1 MAQAKYGDYGVFT
14 TAHGSLRFQ
23 FQNKLIKESLV
34 PLAVVER
41 LKTELGIPVAQIEE
55 PSHFDKA
62 TAPSEQA
69 KVIDTPI
76 EENMTPLD
84 PNDFDVDEAAQLAQ
98 TVPAPMPTQVEVGV
112 QDVQEVQQVTPNPMP
127 NNQAPTVLM
136 ETTPEGP
143 NAFWDGD
150 SVQEYDP
157 SSIHTATIEDMAKA
171 MFERFG
177 VYTIWLGRYP
187 EDNEI
192 SPITGE
198 PMPSY
203 ERGVAYTAAKRAFM
217 QGRLTNINYEG
228 LLEAKR
234 VADEQGR
241 AIRQGY
247 DQPIPQPTVEQ
258 NEAANNFDFRTS
270 VKGANQ
276 SEPEIAPLI
285 HVQDVTTGQMVV
297 IRDPNW
303 KPSNRSLN
311 GAQSVSHPEEVEPM
325 VQQPLNMRPGD
336 AIIRENW

>member
-1 MAQAKYGDYGVFT
+1 
-14 TAHGSLRFQ
+14 
-23 FQNKLIKESLV
+23 
-34 PLAVVER
+34 
-41 LKTELGIPVAQIEE
+41 
-55 PSHFDKA
+55 
-62 TAPSEQA
+62 
-69 KVIDTPI
+69 
-76 EENMTPLD
+76 
-84 PNDFDVDEAAQLAQ
+84 
-98 TVPAPMPTQVEVGV
+98 
-112 QDVQEVQQVTPNPMP
+112 
-127 NNQAPTVLM
+127 
-136 ETTPEGP
+136 
-143 NAFWDGD
+143 
-150 SVQEYDP
+150 
-157 SSIHTATIEDMAKA
+157 
-171 MFERFG
+171 
-177 VYTIWLGRYP
+177 
-187 EDNEI
+187 
-192 SPITGE
+192 
-198 PMPSY
+198 MPSY

-311 GAQSVSHPEEVEPM
+311 GAQSVNHPEEVEPM

>member
-23 FQNKLIKESLV
+23 FQNRLIKESLV
-34 PLAVVER
+34 PQAVVER

-98 TVPAPMPTQVEVGV
+98 TVPAPMPTQVEVSQV
-112 QDVQEVQQVTPNPMP
+112 DVEQVIQNPYP
-127 NNQAPTVLM
+127 DNQSPTVELQQI
-136 ETTPEGP
+136 
-143 NAFWDGD
+143 
-150 SVQEYDP
+150 QEIQEIQQTVDDVAKIINNDP

-303 KPSNRSLN
+303 KPSNQSLN

-325 VQQPLNMRPGD
+325 VQQPLNMRLGD